1 MRQFARVG
9 ITLSLI
15 AAVAATALAM
25 VNELTAPKIAA
36 YELQVVQNALVEV
49 SGGFELGDN
58 TIDTGDDSIRE
69 VYRLLGEDDSVA
81 GYILQ
86 LVGSGYGGEMVIMAS
101 YDTGGSVI
109 DARLLANAET
119 PGLGKKAEVPSYM
132 EKFQGTGGSSPV
144 PTKKDAL
151 DKADADSISGSTVTF
166 TGVAKT
172 ISYGSDYVKT
182 LGGK

>member
-15 AAVAATALAM
+15 AAFAATALAM
-25 VNELTAPKIAA
+25 VNSFTAPKIAA
-36 YELQVVQNALVEV
+36 YELQVIQDALVEV

-58 TIDTGDDSIRE
+58 TEATDDASIKE
-69 VYRLLGEDDSVA
+69 QYRLLDEDGSVV

-86 LVGSGYGGEMVIMAS
+86 LSGTGYGGEMVIMAS
-101 YDTGGSVI
+101 YKTDGEVI
-109 DARLLANAET
+109 DARLLANSET

-132 EKFQGTGGSSPV
+132 EKFQGTGSSSPV
-144 PTKKDAL
+144 PVKKDAL
-151 DKADADSISGSTVTF
+151 EKADVDSISGSTVTF

-172 ISYGSDYVKT
+172 IAYGSDYVKT
-182 LGGK
+182 LGGE

>member
-1 MRQFARVG
+1 MKQFARVG

-25 VNELTAPKIAA
+25 VNAFTAPKIAA
-36 YELQVVQNALVEV
+36 YELQVIQDALIDV
-49 SGGFELGDN
+49 SGGLELGES
-58 TIDTGDDSIRE
+58 TGNPADPAIE
-69 VYRLLGEDDSVA
+69 NVYRLHGDDGAVS
-81 GYILQ
+81 GYIVQ
-86 LVGSGYGGEMVIMAS
+86 MIGSGYGGEMVVMAS
-101 YDTGGSVI
+101 YTVDGAVI

-132 EKFQGTGGSSPV
+132 EKFQGTGATSPV
-144 PTKKDAL
+144 PVKKDAL

-172 ISYGSDYVKT
+172 IAYGSDYVKT